1 MTKQIKSFGMAKM
14 TIGSCADFHHQV
26 MKHIEAAT
34 PAALHISDK
43 MTAYEAAIATLDS
56 IVNRQRAF
64 VTTKTLADADDVRD
78 RAVSVIISAARIFR
92 KSPVAEQSE
101 AAELLSPQLS
111 AYKGITRHEYSKQT
125 AEVRGLLA
133 VLDQSENKAAAA
145 TLGLSGVVDA
155 LREAN
160 ATFEEST
167 KARTEEISGRMA
179 QSDVNSADA
188 LDAANELY
196 KAIVL
201 TVNAYAVVQP
211 SDEINA
217 FVDALNGTVEYYSR
231 IAGGKPSGSGSASG
245 GGEGSDDEDEEE
257 GGGQGGGSLPEGEDG
272 GL

>member
-101 AAELLSPQLS
+101 AAELLHPQFS
-111 AYKGITRHEYSKQT
+111 AYKDITRHEYSKQT

-133 VLDQSENKAAAA
+133 VLRPIGKQGGRRHAGTER
-145 TLGLSGVVDA
+145 VVDA

-188 LDAANELY
+188 P
-196 KAIVL
+196 
-201 TVNAYAVVQP
+201 TP
-211 SDEINA
+211 PTSS
-217 FVDALNGTVEYYSR
+217 T
-231 IAGGKPSGSGSASG
+231 KPSC
-245 GGEGSDDEDEEE
+245 
-257 GGGQGGGSLPEGEDG
+257 
-272 GL
+272 

>member
-64 VTTKTLADADDVRD
+64 VSTKVLADADRVRD
-78 RAVSVIISAARIFR
+78 NAVSIIIGTARLYR

-101 AAELLSPQLS
+101 AAELLHPQFS
-111 AYKGITRHEYSKQT
+111 AYKDITRHEYSKQT

-231 IAGGKPSGSGSASG
+231 IAGGKPSGSSSASG
-245 GGEGSDDEDEEE
+245 GGQGSDDEDD